1 MRMSN
6 VGPIAF
12 EKVSCE
18 IFYKDDQRTDSAL
31 QPSRIDIC

>member
-12 EKVSCE
+12 ENSRAKF
-18 IFYKDDQRTDSAL
+18 FYKDDQRTDSAL